1 MVTNL
6 FLACV
11 WHTYASFGRQ
21 YEKKQDPQVLFEE
34 APPLAGKSGRGRGER
49 DAYTVA
55 GSAG

>member
-1 MVTNL
+1 MRAYGMHMLQSGVNT
-6 FLACV
+6 
-11 WHTYASFGRQ
+11 
-21 YEKKQDPQVLFEE
+21 KKQDPQVLFEE